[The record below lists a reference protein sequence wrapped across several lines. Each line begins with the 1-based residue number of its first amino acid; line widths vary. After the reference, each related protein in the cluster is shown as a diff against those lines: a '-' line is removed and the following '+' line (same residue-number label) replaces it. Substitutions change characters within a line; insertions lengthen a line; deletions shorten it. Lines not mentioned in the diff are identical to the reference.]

1 MTKAIAAFA
10 VAEDDYAEFLSI
22 VEDRSNMPDTH
33 AQFVANLDRKLGK
46 LKAQGVSAVKIVV
59 PMKTFREMIAAG
71 HVKADSN
78 GRAKVAAILA
88 MRRLSH

>member
-1 MTKAIAAFA
+1 MAQQVAAFMI
-10 VAEDDYAEFLSI
+10 AEDEYAEFLSI

-33 AQFVANLDRKLGK
+33 AQFVVNLDRKLGK
-46 LKAQGVSAVKIVV
+46 LKAQGVSAVKIIV
-59 PMKTFREMIAAG
+59 PMKVFREMIAAG